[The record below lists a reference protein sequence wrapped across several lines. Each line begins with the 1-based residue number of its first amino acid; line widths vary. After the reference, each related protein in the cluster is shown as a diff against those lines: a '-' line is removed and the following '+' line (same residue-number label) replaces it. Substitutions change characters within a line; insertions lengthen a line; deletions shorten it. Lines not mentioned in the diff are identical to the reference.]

1 MSDWKEKALDLAYAG
16 MVWSTISEQV
26 GEPNTTVYNYLREA
40 LGPAYRFRESIKPE
54 DNSTI
59 LNIPDL
65 HCVPTYSEVLTPEG
79 WVRIDLIQ
87 DGDTVMVSNKSR
99 DLYWG
104 KVIGT
109 VPVRTEPVFHM
120 RQSNGFLF
128 ESTTGHRHLVKSRR
142 VGEENEIKT
151 TEELLGKHNVELAVT
166 GKHFDL
172 SDNCV
177 PYLLGFCMGDGTRDT
192 DNWKISVKKNR
203 KVDVLHGLATKGYLT
218 ENTNGD
224 YTIFR
229 LKADVTHI
237 VDKYINKH
245 KQVNWGEF
253 LSLSRGDMAEV
264 VEGYIAAD
272 GGIKSDR
279 PNISISSTNE
289 DLLNVTQTLCHLI
302 GRRANRGKPQSN
314 VNSTFPSDKLLH
326 VLIIHGRSAPNYA
339 SVTLHSTSEQK
350 EVTCITTESGLFLVR
365 QNGYISITGNCPY
378 HHGDSFDFLQA
389 VKEKY
394 KPTRIVCLGDM
405 EDMHAMSYH
414 EHDPDLRSAGDE
426 LGELRECVA
435 QLYSMFPRMDI
446 LESNH
451 GSLTWRKAKTHGIPR
466 AYIREY
472 NDVLR
477 VGPGWKWFY
486 DLTLELPDG
495 TPVYYHHGKS
505 SSVLR
510 LSQQMGMSAVQG
522 HYHESFSINY
532 WGNPH
537 GLMWGLQSGCL
548 IDFKSYAFAYA
559 RVNVKRP
566 VLGCSLIINSHPVL
580 VPMVLDNGGNWIGEL
595 P

>member
-16 MVWSTISEQV
+16 MIWSTISDQV
-26 GEPNTTVYNYLREA
+26 GEPNTTVYNYLRST
-40 LGPAYRFRESIKPE
+40 LGPAYQFRDSIGPE
-54 DNSTI
+54 DNSVI

-65 HCVPTYSEVLTPEG
+65 H
-79 WVRIDLIQ
+79 
-87 DGDTVMVSNKSR
+87 
-99 DLYWG
+99 
-104 KVIGT
+104 
-109 VPVRTEPVFHM
+109 F
-120 RQSNGFLF
+120 
-128 ESTTGHRHLVKSRR
+128 
-142 VGEENEIKT
+142 
-151 TEELLGKHNVELAVT
+151 
-166 GKHFDL
+166 
-172 SDNCV
+172 
-177 PYLLGFCMGDGTRDT
+177 
-192 DNWKISVKKNR
+192 
-203 KVDVLHGLATKGYLT
+203 
-218 ENTNGD
+218 
-224 YTIFR
+224 
-229 LKADVTHI
+229 
-237 VDKYINKH
+237 
-245 KQVNWGEF
+245 
-253 LSLSRGDMAEV
+253 
-264 VEGYIAAD
+264 
-272 GGIKSDR
+272 
-279 PNISISSTNE
+279 
-289 DLLNVTQTLCHLI
+289 
-302 GRRANRGKPQSN
+302 
-314 VNSTFPSDKLLH
+314 
-326 VLIIHGRSAPNYA
+326 
-339 SVTLHSTSEQK
+339 
-350 EVTCITTESGLFLVR
+350 
-365 QNGYISITGNCPY
+365 PY
-378 HHGDSFDFLQA
+378 HHPDSFDFLQA
-389 VKEKY
+389 VKKEY
-394 KPTRIVCLGDM
+394 KPTRVVCLGDM

-435 QLYSMFPRMDI
+435 QLYAMFPRMDI

-472 NDVLR
+472 NDVLQ

-505 SSVLR
+505 SSVLK